1 MGTHIPRTGVIWTS
15 SLRSWADW
23 ASGFLSSS
31 SWSLK
36 GTCSTS
42 QDMGNHGITTLA
54 HPVTICDHGEAGEA
68 EAFHCAVV
76 FDLGAIPK
84 KKAVLT
90 PWMYDTMTTVTTSW
104 EPTCSVSSTGSASQY
119 DKIAESWLLNHKNGQ
134 IVQSHLDANRFT
146 QLRTSQNPPWIS
158 VDAPL
163 LVDQLYYVIH
173 FKLRPKKHTP
183 RTFYS
188 KGVFILGQQHF

>member
-1 MGTHIPRTGVIWTS
+1 MTIE
-15 SLRSWADW
+15 
-23 ASGFLSSS
+23 
-31 SWSLK
+31 
-36 GTCSTS
+36 S
-42 QDMGNHGITTLA
+42 Q
-54 HPVTICDHGEAGEA
+54 
-68 EAFHCAVV
+68 
-76 FDLGAIPK
+76 
-84 KKAVLT
+84 
-90 PWMYDTMTTVTTSW
+90 
-104 EPTCSVSSTGSASQY
+104 
-119 DKIAESWLLNHKNGQ
+119 NGQ